1 MLLNLILNMKKTRLF
16 FACILCCYIFNLS
29 AQKYTTFNYLKNET
43 DSLDLNFFRPT
54 NTTTKTSLVIFV
66 HGGGFSGGSRNAGT
80 DFGTYLSKNGF
91 ACASITYTL
100 YMKDKDF
107 GCNGIVSEKV
117 KAIRYGVSDL
127 WAATQYFI
135 QHAAELNIDT
145 AKIFIAGASA
155 GAESVLHAAYW
166 NRQQMSL
173 FKTSLSPNFRYAGII
188 SGAGAIMDLNLI
200 TKQNALPTLLF
211 HGDADKTVPY
221 ATAAHRYCQCNSSGW
236 LMLFGSKSIYDCMLK
251 IGSTVQLTTF
261 AGGSHDYNFYY
272 MKQDT
277 QTVVDFL
284 NKVLKEKRFHKHFV
298 VKHQN
303 N

>member
-1 MLLNLILNMKKTRLF
+1 MKKIQFSILF
-16 FACILCCYIFNLS
+16 FLCSFLFNL
-29 AQKYTTFNYLKNET
+29 QGQDFQTLNYLKNET

-54 NTTTKTSLVIFV
+54 NITTKSPLVIFV
-66 HGGGFSGGSRNAGT
+66 HGGGFSAGSRNAGT
-80 DFGTYLSKNGF
+80 NFGTYLAANGF

-117 KAIRYGVSDL
+117 KAIRYGASDL

-135 QHAAELNIDT
+135 QHATELNIDT
-145 AKIFIAGASA
+145 TKIFIAGASA

-166 NRQQMSL
+166 NRNQMSL
-173 FKTSLSPNFRYAGII
+173 FKTGLSPTFRYAGIV

-200 TKQNALPTLLF
+200 TKQNALPTMLF

-221 ATAAHRYCQCNSSGW
+221 ATAAHRYCPCNASGW
-236 LMLFGSKSIYDCMLK
+236 IMFFGSKSIYDYMLK
-251 IGSTVQLTTF
+251 MGSTVQLTTF
-261 AGGSHDYNFYY
+261 IGGSHDYNFYY

-277 QTVVDFL
+277 QKVIDFL
-284 NKVLKEKRFHKHFV
+284 NKVLKGKSFTSIYFLQLSGHKIHP
-298 VKHQN
+298 
-303 N
+303 

>member
-1 MLLNLILNMKKTRLF
+1 MKRTGLF
-16 FACILCCYIFNLS
+16 FAFILSCCIFNLS
-29 AQKYTTFNYLKNET
+29 AQNYTTINYLKNET

-54 NTTTKTSLVIFV
+54 NTTSKTPLVIFV

-80 DFGTYLSKNGF
+80 DFGIYLSKNGF

-117 KAIRYGVSDL
+117 KAIRYGATDV

-145 AKIFIAGASA
+145 TKIFIAGASA

-166 NRQQMSL
+166 NRPQMSL
-173 FKTSLSPNFRYAGII
+173 FKTSLSPTFRYAGIV

-221 ATAAHRYCQCNSSGW
+221 ATAAHRYCPCNATGW
-236 LMLFGSKSIYDCMLK
+236 LMFFGSKSIYDYMLK
-251 IGSTVQLTTF
+251 MGRNAELITF
-261 AGGSHDYNFYY
+261 KGGNHDYNFYY
-272 MKQDT
+272 FSKET
-277 QTVVDFL
+277 QVIVEFL
-284 NKVLKEKRFHKHFV
+284 NKVLKGKRLKKHIQIQDS
-298 VKHQN
+298 K
-303 N
+303 